1 MLCRRIQRLRAG
13 TVVALGPNALE
24 AFWKCLLSPTY
35 ITVPLPVIV
44 LALRCRSARPSAR
57 PSVSPSV
64 SLPVCACLCPIV
76 PRSRAVFKD
85 RAVVFELWAILA
97 DFKNSNLFRFCRAP
111 TSYCPFAPSSSSF
124 CPPLMLT
131 PFISWG
137 MFSREGW
144 VPEVSISFFSFF
156 RFFARVCGVA
166 AVCGPCFLVGGGWVP
181 EVSILVFRFFVFS
194 LVCAGWRWCAFRVSS
209 WGGVGSHGFRSVFLF
224 CVVCSGGAALAGHR
238 LSLEPGGALPC
249 KPC

>member
-1 MLCRRIQRLRAG
+1 
-13 TVVALGPNALE
+13 
-24 AFWKCLLSPTY
+24 
-35 ITVPLPVIV
+35 
-44 LALRCRSARPSAR
+44 
-57 PSVSPSV
+57 
-64 SLPVCACLCPIV
+64 
-76 PRSRAVFKD
+76 
-85 RAVVFELWAILA
+85 
-97 DFKNSNLFRFCRAP
+97 
-111 TSYCPFAPSSSSF
+111 
-124 CPPLMLT
+124 MLT

-209 WGGVGSHGFRSVFLF
+209 WGGAGFPWVSVRFLVLCGVF
-224 CVVCSGGAALAGHR
+224 GGRGAGRTPSFFGAGGANVRENAAKTRCFESEKKGAENGKKKH
-238 LSLEPGGALPC
+238 ENAPGATPRNEGVRKRRRENVAKNTPKTRC
-249 KPC
+249 FEEQKKTPETQPPR